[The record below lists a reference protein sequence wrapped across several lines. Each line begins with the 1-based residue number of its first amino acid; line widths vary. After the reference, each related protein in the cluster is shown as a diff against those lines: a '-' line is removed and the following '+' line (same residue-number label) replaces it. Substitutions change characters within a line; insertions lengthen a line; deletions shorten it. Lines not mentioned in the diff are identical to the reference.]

1 MDSNDFRWIQVD
13 EQVTLALTVEAVRKA
28 ADAEPVAVM
37 CGGETG
43 VKAPGVRLHMG
54 NKDWVET
61 APHLR
66 GKSWWIEKYQNN
78 IRNLQFWWRVHCQSR
93 LF

>member
-1 MDSNDFRWIQVD
+1 MDSNDSLWIQVD

-28 ADAEPVAVM
+28 ADAEPVAVI

-54 NKDWVET
+54 K
-61 APHLR
+61 
-66 GKSWWIEKYQNN
+66 
-78 IRNLQFWWRVHCQSR
+78 R
-93 LF
+93 LSGNSSTLKRKKLMN

>member
-37 CGGETG
+37 CGADTG
-43 VKAPGVRLHMG
+43 IKAPGVRLHWGIKLSG
-54 NKDWVET
+54 NRSTLKRKK
-61 APHLR
+61 LM
-66 GKSWWIEKYQNN
+66 N
-78 IRNLQFWWRVHCQSR
+78 
-93 LF
+93 